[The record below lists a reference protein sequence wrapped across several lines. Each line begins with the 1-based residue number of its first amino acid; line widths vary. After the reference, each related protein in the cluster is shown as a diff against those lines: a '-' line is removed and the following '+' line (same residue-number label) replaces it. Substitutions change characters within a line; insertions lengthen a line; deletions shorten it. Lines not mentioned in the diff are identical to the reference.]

1 MEFLV
6 KLTPHLPD
14 TLTEKELTNLFKR
27 ERARGTGFLEA
38 NKMTRMWRLPGT
50 SSALLLWEVARP
62 DELHEHLSSLP
73 VWRYCDVEVTALMQ
87 PLGSRTPRGPRL
99 AYTFHL
105 HSKPPPIHPR
115 KN

>member
-50 SSALLLWEVARP
+50 SSALLLWEVAGP
-62 DELHEHLSSLP
+62 DELHEHLSSPP

-87 PLGSRTPRGPRL
+87 HPLEAAHRGAKVSGYVSSALKASPH
-99 AYTFHL
+99 T
-105 HSKPPPIHPR
+105 SP
-115 KN
+115 